1 MGLGFWVLDFEFWVS
16 VFGFLVL
23 AFVFF
28 SLYWVFGFWGLL
40 GFLQVKG
47 FRIPQTHVQCNR
59 TGDHEHE
66 LLKSTC
72 LSFRGLGFIKTL
84 DTDPFEDMCI

>member
-1 MGLGFWVLDFEFWVS
+1 M
-16 VFGFLVL
+16 
-23 AFVFF
+23 
-28 SLYWVFGFWGLL
+28 
-40 GFLQVKG
+40 KG

-84 DTDPFEDMCI
+84 ETDPFEDMCI